1 MFFFNSISL
10 IHVKTTY
17 RTYKMDKGILGPL
30 NHLVLLGSIPV
41 RCIWKNDW
49 RGQPLKWI
57 SVTSRGL
64 VSDLPADDT
73 FGLPKKWTKVV
84 GHNIFSNIRENGANK
99 YHTTASSGFSR
110 LILG

>member
-1 MFFFNSISL
+1 MYQDSVGVS
-10 IHVKTTY
+10 HKWE
-17 RTYKMDKGILGPL
+17 ILGCL
-30 NHLVLLGSIPV
+30 NHLVLSLIPADEEAFV
-41 RCIWKNDW
+41 R